1 MNRTDSMRSVMTK
14 SRILKGEDGSVLIVA
29 LMILLIL
36 TMIGFIATGTTQTEI
51 QISGNENVYK
61 QNLYL
66 ADGAGMAGAQM
77 LENETDTTVLK
88 DATLT
93 WLHKSLPGA
102 EISSPT
108 NWNPANNNSKQA
120 TDATNRYLA
129 VHEGIAPGSSLDIGY
144 PSSLHE
150 FSVYGCSVRHH
161 GESIVEIGYRR
172 RF

>member
-1 MNRTDSMRSVMTK
+1 MNRTDSTRSVMTK
-14 SRILKGEDGSVLIVA
+14 CCILKGEDGSVLIIA
-29 LMILLIL
+29 LMILVIL
-36 TMIGFIATGTTQTEI
+36 TMIGFIATGTTQFELRI
-51 QISGNENVYK
+51 AGNANLYK

-66 ADGAGMAGAQM
+66 ADGASMGGAQM
-77 LENETDTTVLK
+77 LENEPDPNVLK
-88 DATLT
+88 NATPT
-93 WLHKSLPGA
+93 WLHMSLPDPQ
-102 EISSPT
+102 ISSYT

-120 TDATNRYLA
+120 TNTTDRYLA

-150 FSVYGCSVRHH
+150 FSVYGCSLRNN